1 MIACE
6 LNYNDRTP
14 YWTLRLKCLGVGVF
28 YVFSGLYAFENI
40 LEFSDRK
47 NGPIPLGQYWIVDG
61 PKGVYSRFKQFE
73 KEIRTG
79 NDYDKWFALFK
90 QDSVTDDYTSVDLF
104 QRGSF
109 RGHPL
114 RPDGNGV
121 SDGCIT
127 FYNQAEFNTIRE
139 ALLLTQQK
147 VIGSAG
153 LVAYG
158 KINVIG
164 IPRA

>member
-1 MIACE
+1 M
-6 LNYNDRTP
+6 
-14 YWTLRLKCLGVGVF
+14 F
-28 YVFSGLYAFENI
+28 YVFSGLDAFKDV

-47 NGPIPLGQYWIVDG
+47 NGPIPLGKYWIVDR
-61 PKGVYSRFKQFE
+61 PKGGLYSRFKQFG

-90 QDSVTDDYTSVDLF
+90 QDSVMDDYTFVDLF
-104 QRGSF
+104 QRGNF
-109 RGHPL
+109 RLHPL
-114 RPDGNGV
+114 RPDGTGV

-127 FYNQAEFNTIRE
+127 FYNQADFNTIRE

-147 VIGSAG
+147 NIGSAG

-158 KINVIG
+158 EINVIG